1 MAYFNIE
8 LFIGW
13 QELEPSLIKGQI
25 CRKIITQ
32 LKGGGFGE
40 GEGRAG
46 GGGSSLKLI

>member
-1 MAYFNIE
+1 MAYFNIK

-32 LKGGGFGE
+32 LKEGGFG
-40 GEGRAG
+40 GGRG
-46 GGGSSLKLI
+46 GRGAGSSLKLI